1 MSLIFR
7 QMGERCFICLECDG
21 RTFEACGCKGGV
33 QHVHRDCLV
42 RWMSTGRRK
51 CAVCRQQYLCEL
63 GLADRL
69 RSFVRDVVDSMFDLI
84 CLILAFMIL
93 RWLCGNEIGATVW
106 FEVAAIAV
114 AMHVVNTLQV
124 AALYV

>member
-1 MSLIFR
+1 
-7 QMGERCFICLECDG
+7 
-21 RTFEACGCKGGV
+21 
-33 QHVHRDCLV
+33 
-42 RWMSTGRRK
+42 
-51 CAVCRQQYLCEL
+51 
-63 GLADRL
+63 
-69 RSFVRDVVDSMFDLI
+69 MFDLI

-93 RWLCGNEIGATVW
+93 RWLYGNEIGATVW